1 MSWRG
6 FWRRDDE
13 VNTAVIKTDRIQN
26 KNQARSMS
34 NGGSEHTA
42 GLIYLGK
49 TDSKKPT
56 PAAYSV
62 SSEFLVLLEDDVVH
76 AAAFRNAGVLDDRC
90 FYAVLCDELLELVR
104 LRIIFRFELER
115 ARNAL
120 EQVEVVQSVLF
131 ALVCGSHDTVVGRD
145 LADGLAQD
153 HGARPARSHS
163 P

>member
-1 MSWRG
+1 
-6 FWRRDDE
+6 
-13 VNTAVIKTDRIQN
+13 
-26 KNQARSMS
+26 MS

-49 TDSKKPT
+49 TDSKRPT
-56 PAAYSV
+56 PAVSSV
-62 SSEFLVLLEDDVVH
+62 SCEFLVLLEDYVVH

-145 LADGLAQD
+145 LADGLAGD
-153 HGARPARSHS
+153 AGDGIDNTGSTTPGVVKRLIIMVSM
-163 P
+163 